1 MKIKENK
8 VLLECILFGMHS
20 FLAICEVLAYNE
32 KNGNGALIGVIDMN
46 EKKKALVFPLILDG
60 ATGTELTKRGMPQ
73 GACTERFVL
82 EHPDVITALQQ
93 EYIAAG
99 SDAVLAPTF
108 GANRPTL
115 ERHGFKPEK
124 VGQVCRDLFAITK
137 AHAAGKLIA
146 GDMSPTGF
154 LMQPFGDT
162 APETVYNIYRE
173 QAATLLDCGVDF
185 FFIETMIAA
194 AEARLAV
201 RAVRDL
207 SKDIPVFVSMTVNEN
222 GRTMYG
228 DSLDAVLLTLIPF
241 DIQGF
246 GCNCSIG
253 PDVIAKALKPA
264 APIAKRY
271 GIPLIAKPNAGMP
284 VTDENGTHF
293 PLTPKDMAGAVDG
306 FVGLGVGIFGG
317 CCGTTPAHIEAIAGA
332 AKATEKERFSDVE
345 DLEEGNYVSSSRV
358 WAAVDP
364 AAPYT
369 AVDGDSEDDIYDLL
383 DEVDPDEVLYLE
395 LNEGAADVLIRMDAF
410 IPNPV
415 VVCGREEE
423 IEKLEKWLC
432 RKVR

>member
-1 MKIKENK
+1 MDEKKT
-8 VLLECILFGMHS
+8 
-20 FLAICEVLAYNE
+20 VLA
-32 KNGNGALIGVIDMN
+32 
-46 EKKKALVFPLILDG
+46 FPLILDG

-82 EHPDVITALQQ
+82 EHPDVISALQQ

-108 GANRPTL
+108 GANRSTL
-115 ERHGFKPEK
+115 ERHGYDSGE
-124 VGQVCRDLFAITK
+124 VEQVCRDLFQITK
-137 AHAAGKLIA
+137 GLAGGHLVA
-146 GDMSPTGF
+146 GDMSPTGY

-162 APETVYNIYRE
+162 PPETVYNIYRE
-173 QAATLLDCGVDF
+173 QARTLLDCGVDF

-194 AEARLAV
+194 AEAKLAV

-207 SKDIPVFVSMTVNEN
+207 DKDIPVFVSMTVNEN

-228 DSLDAVLLTLIPF
+228 DSLDAVLLTLIPYG
-241 DIQGF
+241 IQGF

-253 PDVIAKALKPA
+253 PDVIARALKPA

-293 PLTPKDMAGAVDG
+293 PLQPADMAAAVDG
-306 FVGLGVGIFGG
+306 FVGMGVGIFGG
-317 CCGTTPAHIEAIAGA
+317 CCGTTPAHIAAISQA
-332 AKATEKERFSDVE
+332 AKHSRKERFSDVKAI
-345 DLEEGNYVSSSRV
+345 EEGNYVSSTRV

-364 AAPYT
+364 NGEYT
-369 AVDGDSEDDIYDLL
+369 CIDADSEDDIYDML

-395 LNEGAADVLIRMDAF
+395 LKEGAAEVLICMDAF

-415 VVCGREEE
+415 AVRGEETE
-423 IEKLEKWLC
+423 ITKIENWLC

>member
-1 MKIKENK
+1 
-8 VLLECILFGMHS
+8 
-20 FLAICEVLAYNE
+20 
-32 KNGNGALIGVIDMN
+32 MN
-46 EKKKALVFPLILDG
+46 EKKTVLHFPLILDG

-82 EHPDVITALQQ
+82 EHPDIITGLQQ

-108 GANRPTL
+108 GANRSTL
-115 ERHGFKPEK
+115 ERHGFKSEE
-124 VGQVCRDLFAITK
+124 VESVCRNLFAITK
-137 AHAAGKLIA
+137 AHATGKLIA

-173 QAATLLDCGVDF
+173 QAATLLECGVDF
-185 FFIETMIAA
+185 FFIETMITA

-207 SKDIPVFVSMTVNEN
+207 NKDIPVLVSMTVNEN

-228 DSLDAVLLTLIPF
+228 DCLDAVLLTLVPY

-253 PDVIAKALKPA
+253 PEVIARALKPA

-271 GIPLIAKPNAGMP
+271 GIPLIDKPNAGMP

-293 PLTPKDMAGAVDG
+293 PLTPEDMAAAVDG
-306 FVGLGVGIFGG
+306 FVGMGVGVFGG
-317 CCGTTPAHIEAIAGA
+317 CCGTTPAHIEAIAKA
-332 AKATEKERFSDVE
+332 AKNSPIERAADVE
-345 DLEEGNYVSSSRV
+345 AVEAGNYVSSSRV
-358 WAAVDP
+358 WAAVEQN
-364 AAPYT
+364 AEYT

-395 LNEGAADVLIRMDAF
+395 LQEGAADVLIRMDAF

-415 VVCGREEE
+415 AVRGDEGE
-423 IEKLEKWLC
+423 IEKIEKWLC

>member
-1 MKIKENK
+1 M
-8 VLLECILFGMHS
+8 
-20 FLAICEVLAYNE
+20 
-32 KNGNGALIGVIDMN
+32 DMRT
-46 EKKKALVFPLILDG
+46 ELKFPLILDG

-82 EHPDVITALQQ
+82 EHPDVITGLQQ

-115 ERHGFKPEK
+115 ERHGYKADE
-124 VGQVCRDLFAITK
+124 VEQTCRDLFAITK
-137 AHAAGKLIA
+137 AHAAGKLVA

-154 LMQPFGDT
+154 LMQPLGDT
-162 APETVYNIYRE
+162 APEVVYESYRE
-173 QAATLLDCGVDF
+173 RAATLLDCGVDF
-185 FFIETMIAA
+185 FFIETMITA

-228 DSLDAVLLTLIPF
+228 DALDAVLMTLVPYN
-241 DIQGF
+241 IQGF

-253 PDVIAKALKPA
+253 PDVIARALKPA

-284 VTDENGTHF
+284 VTDETGTRF
-293 PLTPKDMAGAVDG
+293 PLTPEDMAAAVDG
-306 FVGLGVGIFGG
+306 FVGMGVGIFGG
-317 CCGTTPAHIEAIAGA
+317 CCGTTPDHIAAIAKA
-332 AKATEKERFSDVE
+332 ARSSLLERASKVE
-345 DLEEGNYVSSSRV
+345 ALEEGNYVSSSRG
-358 WAAVDP
+358 WAAVEPDT
-364 AAPYT
+364 AYT
-369 AVDGDSEDDIYDLL
+369 VVDGDSEDDIYDLL
-383 DEVDPDEVLYLE
+383 DEVDPDEVLYLD
-395 LNEGAADVLIRMDAF
+395 LQEGAADVLIRMDAF
-410 IPNPV
+410 IPNPIAV
-415 VVCGREEE
+415 RGEEE
-423 IEKLEKWLC
+423 QITKIEKWLC

>member
-1 MKIKENK
+1 M
-8 VLLECILFGMHS
+8 
-20 FLAICEVLAYNE
+20 
-32 KNGNGALIGVIDMN
+32 DMRT
-46 EKKKALVFPLILDG
+46 ELKFPLILDG

-82 EHPDVITALQQ
+82 EHPDVITGLQQ

-115 ERHGFKPEK
+115 ERHGYKADE
-124 VGQVCRDLFAITK
+124 VEQTCRDLFAITK
-137 AHAAGKLIA
+137 AHAAGKLVA

-162 APETVYNIYRE
+162 APEVVYESYRE

-185 FFIETMIAA
+185 FFIETMITA

-228 DSLDAVLLTLIPF
+228 DALDAVLMTLVPYN
-241 DIQGF
+241 IQGF

-253 PDVIAKALKPA
+253 PDVIARALKPA

-284 VTDENGTHF
+284 VTDETGTRF
-293 PLTPKDMAGAVDG
+293 PLTPEDMAAAVDG
-306 FVGLGVGIFGG
+306 FVGMGVGIFGG
-317 CCGTTPAHIEAIAGA
+317 CCGTTPDHIAAIAKA
-332 AKATEKERFSDVE
+332 ARSSLLERASKVE
-345 DLEEGNYVSSSRV
+345 ALEEGNYVSSSRV
-358 WAAVDP
+358 WAAVEPDT
-364 AAPYT
+364 AYT
-369 AVDGDSEDDIYDLL
+369 VVDGDSEDDIYDLL
-383 DEVDPDEVLYLE
+383 DEVDPDEVLYLD
-395 LNEGAADVLIRMDAF
+395 LQEGAADVLIRMDAF
-410 IPNPV
+410 IPNPIAV
-415 VVCGREEE
+415 RGEEE
-423 IEKLEKWLC
+423 QITKIEKWLC

>member
-1 MKIKENK
+1 
-8 VLLECILFGMHS
+8 
-20 FLAICEVLAYNE
+20 
-32 KNGNGALIGVIDMN
+32 MN
-46 EKKKALVFPLILDG
+46 EKKTVLHFPLILDG

-82 EHPDVITALQQ
+82 EHPDIITGLQQ

-108 GANRPTL
+108 GANRSTL
-115 ERHGFKPEK
+115 ERHGFKSEE
-124 VGQVCRDLFAITK
+124 VESVCRNLFAITK
-137 AHAAGKLIA
+137 AHATGKLIA

-173 QAATLLDCGVDF
+173 QAATLLECGVDF
-185 FFIETMIAA
+185 LFIETMITA

-207 SKDIPVFVSMTVNEN
+207 NKDIPVLVSMTVNEN

-228 DSLDAVLLTLIPF
+228 DCLDAVLLTLVPY

-253 PDVIAKALKPA
+253 PEVIARALKPA

-293 PLTPKDMAGAVDG
+293 PLTPEDMAAAVDG
-306 FVGLGVGIFGG
+306 FVGMGVGVFGG
-317 CCGTTPAHIEAIAGA
+317 CCGTTPAHIEAIAKA
-332 AKATEKERFSDVE
+332 AKNSPIERAADVE
-345 DLEEGNYVSSSRV
+345 AVEAGNYVSSSRV
-358 WAAVDP
+358 WAAVEQN
-364 AAPYT
+364 AEYT

-395 LNEGAADVLIRMDAF
+395 LQEGAADVLIRMDAF

-415 VVCGREEE
+415 AVCGDEGE
-423 IEKLEKWLC
+423 IEKIEKWLC

>member
-1 MKIKENK
+1 MDKRIELK
-8 VLLECILFGMHS
+8 
-20 FLAICEVLAYNE
+20 
-32 KNGNGALIGVIDMN
+32 
-46 EKKKALVFPLILDG
+46 FPLILDG

-82 EHPDVITALQQ
+82 EHPDVITGLQQ

-115 ERHGFKPEK
+115 ERHGYKADE
-124 VGQVCRDLFAITK
+124 VEQTCRDLFAITK

-162 APETVYNIYRE
+162 APEIVYESYRE

-185 FFIETMIAA
+185 FFIETMITA

-228 DSLDAVLLTLIPF
+228 DALDAVLMTLVPYN
-241 DIQGF
+241 IQGF

-253 PDVIAKALKPA
+253 PDVIARALKPA

-284 VTDENGTHF
+284 VTDETGTHF
-293 PLTPKDMAGAVDG
+293 PLTPEDMAAAVDG
-306 FVGLGVGIFGG
+306 FVGMGVGIFGG
-317 CCGTTPAHIEAIAGA
+317 CCGTTPDHIAAIAKA
-332 AKATEKERFSDVE
+332 ARSSLLERASKVE
-345 DLEEGNYVSSSRV
+345 ALEEGNYVSSSRV
-358 WAAVDP
+358 WAAVEPD
-364 AAPYT
+364 AAYT
-369 AVDGDSEDDIYDLL
+369 VVDGDSEDDIYDLL
-383 DEVDPDEVLYLE
+383 DEVDPDEVLYLD
-395 LNEGAADVLIRMDAF
+395 LQEGAADVLIRMDAF
-410 IPNPV
+410 IPNPIAV
-415 VVCGREEE
+415 RGEEE
-423 IEKLEKWLC
+423 QITKIEKWLC

>member
-1 MKIKENK
+1 M
-8 VLLECILFGMHS
+8 
-20 FLAICEVLAYNE
+20 
-32 KNGNGALIGVIDMN
+32 D
-46 EKKKALVFPLILDG
+46 KKTELKFRLILDG

-82 EHPDVITALQQ
+82 EHPDVITGLQQ

-115 ERHGFKPEK
+115 ERHGYKADE
-124 VGQVCRDLFAITK
+124 VEQTCRDLFAITK

-162 APETVYNIYRE
+162 APEIVYESYRE

-185 FFIETMIAA
+185 FFIETMITA

-228 DSLDAVLLTLIPF
+228 DALDAVLMTLVPYN
-241 DIQGF
+241 IQGF

-253 PDVIAKALKPA
+253 PDVIARALKPA
-264 APIAKRY
+264 APIAKHY

-284 VTDENGTHF
+284 VTDETGTHF
-293 PLTPKDMAGAVDG
+293 PLTPEDMAAAVDG
-306 FVGLGVGIFGG
+306 FVGMGVGIFGG
-317 CCGTTPAHIEAIAGA
+317 CCGTTPDHIAAIAKA
-332 AKATEKERFSDVE
+332 ARSSLLERASKVE
-345 DLEEGNYVSSSRV
+345 ALEEGNYVSSSRV
-358 WAAVDP
+358 WAAVEPD
-364 AAPYT
+364 AAYT
-369 AVDGDSEDDIYDLL
+369 VVDGDSEDDIYDLL
-383 DEVDPDEVLYLE
+383 DEVDPDEVLYLD
-395 LNEGAADVLIRMDAF
+395 LQEGAADVLIRMDAF
-410 IPNPV
+410 IPNPIAV
-415 VVCGREEE
+415 RGEEE
-423 IEKLEKWLC
+423 QITKIEKWLC

>member
-1 MKIKENK
+1 MDAMK
-8 VLLECILFGMHS
+8 LT
-20 FLAICEVLAYNE
+20 
-32 KNGNGALIGVIDMN
+32 
-46 EKKKALVFPLILDG
+46 FPLILDG

-82 EHPDVITALQQ
+82 EHPDVITELQQ

-108 GANRPTL
+108 GANRSTL
-115 ERHGFKPEK
+115 ERHGFAPEE
-124 VGQVCRDLFAITK
+124 VEGVCRELYGITK
-137 AHAAGKLIA
+137 AHAVGKLIA

-162 APETVYNIYRE
+162 APEKVYEIYRE
-173 QAATLLDCGVDF
+173 QAATLLECGVDF
-185 FFIETMIAA
+185 FFIETMITA
-194 AEARLAV
+194 AEAKMAV

-207 SKDIPVFVSMTVNEN
+207 NREIPVFVSMTVNEN

-228 DSLDAVLLTLIPF
+228 DSLDAVLLTLIPY

-253 PDVIAKALKPA
+253 PDVIARALKPA

-293 PLTPKDMAGAVDG
+293 PLRPEDMAAAVDG
-306 FVGLGVGIFGG
+306 FVGMGVGIFGG
-317 CCGTTPAHIEAIAGA
+317 CCGTTPAHIQAIAKA
-332 AKATEKERFSDVE
+332 AKASDKARFSDVE
-345 DLEEGNYVSSSRV
+345 PIPAGEYVSSSRV
-358 WAAVDP
+358 WAAIDP
-364 AAPYT
+364 DADYT
-369 AVDGDSEDDIYDLL
+369 AVNGDSEDDIYDLL
-383 DEVDPDEVLYLE
+383 DEVDPDEVLYLQ
-395 LNEGAADVLIRMDAF
+395 LHEGAADVLIRMDAF
-410 IPNPV
+410 IPNAIAV
-415 VVCGREEE
+415 RGNEAE